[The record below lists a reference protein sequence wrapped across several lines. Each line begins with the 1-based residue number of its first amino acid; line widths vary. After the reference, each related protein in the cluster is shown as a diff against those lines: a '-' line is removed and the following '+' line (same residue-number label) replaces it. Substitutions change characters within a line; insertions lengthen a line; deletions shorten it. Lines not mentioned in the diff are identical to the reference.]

1 MQKGDDFDRNF
12 FSKLR
17 HVNYIEINEFLFF
30 QRQIETNH
38 DWNHKMD
45 DKIYRNCRNWR
56 SSLSKKEMILMKISF
71 PSWIYEFLN

>member
-1 MQKGDDFDRNF
+1 MMQKGDDFDRNF

-38 DWNHKMD
+38 D
-45 DKIYRNCRNWR
+45 
-56 SSLSKKEMILMKISF
+56 
-71 PSWIYEFLN
+71 